1 MTGKSNCPYY
11 AKAELLADKL
21 ASSVD
26 AFNVHKIVKTP
37 SEWEVNLMSMKNYCL
52 LSIALIK
59 PSAQIIAMDRIR
71 MSKEEIWLQK
81 VSSRLERVG
90 GPGWERNTDRRSQW
104 VSGVRVGILWHKI
117 PTTDF
122 RCEEGKRIHW
132 FFWLWLFSL
141 GSHVLD
147 WQNGKT
153 LSARDIYLLPANML
167 SWLSISLKDSWW
179 EYSHE
184 RGSWQGVS
192 LLQGSQ

>member
-71 MSKEEIWLQK
+71 MSKEEI
-81 VSSRLERVG
+81 
-90 GPGWERNTDRRSQW
+90 
-104 VSGVRVGILWHKI
+104 
-117 PTTDF
+117 
-122 RCEEGKRIHW
+122 
-132 FFWLWLFSL
+132 
-141 GSHVLD
+141 
-147 WQNGKT
+147 
-153 LSARDIYLLPANML
+153 
-167 SWLSISLKDSWW
+167 
-179 EYSHE
+179 
-184 RGSWQGVS
+184 
-192 LLQGSQ
+192 